1 MYYIRIKMKNYI
13 FKILRYFYYLTL
25 LFLLILYLFPG
36 SIIGFLL
43 YGDFSKQP
51 LLTKNTIGTSLNHLL
66 YFVFLTTMSL
76 LDKNIDKN
84 FFNNNY
90 MIISLAVLL
99 ELTHLI
105 IPNRSFEYIDLFA
118 NISGVIIVLIFYK
131 FIKCIKS

>member
-1 MYYIRIKMKNYI
+1 MKNYI

-66 YFVFLTTMSL
+66 YFVFVTTTSL

-118 NISGVIIVLIFYK
+118 NILGVIIVLIFYK

>member
-1 MYYIRIKMKNYI
+1 MKNYI